1 MDACMALIPA
11 GTTTSSSAFTA
22 TASRHV
28 PVLCGKITRAPFDR
42 PFTSAATS
50 TTIPA
55 PSNPGVAGSSA
66 RTGYFPSIWFK
77 SAGLIGAA
85 RIFTITS
92 PAAGV
97 GHGRDSTR
105 NTSAGFP
112 CVSYTAAF
120 IVFMMSSSQHP
131 HASANNPQTHRSPG
145 GLSSSA
151 WQTATRVALFGMV
164 VNSIFAIA
172 KILGGF
178 FGHAYVLIADGI
190 ESGLDVAG
198 SFVIWSGLKV
208 AARPPDASHPY
219 GHGKAEP
226 IAAMIVAVGVV
237 AAAVGLAIQSV
248 REIFLPHHAP
258 APYTLVILV
267 VVIMIKETLFRYV
280 NRIGRDI
287 DSTAVQTDAWHHR
300 SDALTSAAA
309 FIGISV
315 ALIGGR
321 RWQSADDW
329 AAIFACAVIATNGI
343 RLLRPAFY
351 EIMDTAPRKIVKS
364 VCSVASSVPG
374 VIDVENCRARKMGLD
389 FYVDLHVGVDGNI
402 SVHEGHEIAHRVKA
416 AIQQS
421 NSRVADVLVHI
432 EPAQP

>member
-1 MDACMALIPA
+1 
-11 GTTTSSSAFTA
+11 
-22 TASRHV
+22 
-28 PVLCGKITRAPFDR
+28 
-42 PFTSAATS
+42 
-50 TTIPA
+50 
-55 PSNPGVAGSSA
+55 
-66 RTGYFPSIWFK
+66 
-77 SAGLIGAA
+77 
-85 RIFTITS
+85 
-92 PAAGV
+92 
-97 GHGRDSTR
+97 
-105 NTSAGFP
+105 
-112 CVSYTAAF
+112 
-120 IVFMMSSSQHP
+120 MSSSPHP
-131 HASANNPQTHRSPG
+131 QASSDNLQTRRPPG
-145 GLSSSA
+145 GMTSSA
-151 WQTATRVALFGMV
+151 WQTGARVALFGMI